1 MIFNEDLKSVLSK
14 TGKEYILYIKERD
27 RLVEAENLA
36 WANAEL
42 ASKLAEEHIK
52 KNKELGIKMKDLLF
66 KLVEAVNIC
75 DEPKLN

>member
-14 TGKEYILYIKERD
+14 TGKEYILYIEDRD

-52 KNKELGIKMKDLLF
+52 KNKALGIKMKELLF